1 MSTSVALKVTQIG
14 NSVGVIL
21 PKEVLARLKVQKG
34 DSLYVTDLADGVALR
49 AYDAEFAEAMGLARE
64 IMRKRRNLSLI
75 HISEP
80 TRPY

>member
-34 DSLYVTDLADGVALR
+34 DSLFVTDLADGVALR
-49 AYDAEFAEAMGLARE
+49 AYDDEFAEAMGLARE
-64 IMRKRRNLSLI
+64 IMRKRRNVLRELAK
-75 HISEP
+75 
-80 TRPY
+80 